1 MENVQD
7 KSGCSVDQ
15 KVKYTAG
22 SFMGKALTWWNSQ
35 IHTLSRG
42 VAVSLSWNEFKFMMI
57 EEFYHGHEMKE
68 LETKLWNHVM
78 VEAGHAAYTDR
89 FHELARMV
97 AAAEPKTIQKA
108 VQIFGALTD
117 EAVRNRS
124 NKKEERIWVLGLS
137 IPPAI
142 STMHPE
148 GLVAYASTVIARVIW
163 QSFVSTTF
171 IPPLGIKPSELGLRY
186 EIEIASEQLVE
197 IDKVIR
203 VCKLEIKGYV
213 FDIDL
218 IPFGHGSF
226 DVIIVA
232 KYPYRLAPYELEEL
246 SGQLKELQDKGE
258 LNKLIVKN
266 PYWLPRIDDLF
277 DQLLYLDKFV
287 IMFIDDI
294 LIYSKT
300 LEEHGTL
307 KFLGH
312 VINGNEIHLYPS
324 KIEAVKN
331 WKALR
336 TPIEVHS
343 FLGLVGY
350 YRTFIENF
358 SKRHWIELFSDY
370 DCEIR
375 YHPVKA
381 NVVADALS
389 RKERVKPKR
398 VRAMN
403 MTFQIMLLSKADTAA
418 EETEGITLR
427 DENRDG
433 DQPKTSNPAPPNPPP
448 TQQIPHTVSSIKIP
462 ILKKGEYDIWAMKI
476 EHYLSHIDYPIWQ
489 VIQNGNGTISVTT
502 YTNGVFDRDVNGT
515 TASSS
520 SNTHNVAFV
529 SADNTSS
536 TNDINDDDM
545 EEMDLKWQDIDWSGQ
560 VKKDAQNYAMM
571 DYSSNNSSLGN
582 EEYESDSDDDSMSNV
597 QENIEKPSFAFI
609 DSVKHVKSHRE
620 NIKETNTPNHIPR
633 IKKHDR
639 YGHTRK
645 GLGYTRKACFVC
657 GSFSHLIRDYDFHEK
672 RMAKQAALTK
682 SNDKAEVVNTAC
694 YVLNR
699 VLVTKPQNKEPYEL
713 LTVRQQIISYL
724 RPFGCHVTILNT
736 IYHLGK
742 FDGKSNSGFLVRYS
756 LHSKAF
762 RVYNLETKRVKENL
776 HVNFLENK
784 PNVAG
789 KGHAWM
795 FVLDYLTNSMN
806 YEPVLVKNEANKSAG
821 LKEAN
826 YSVGTE
832 ANDDQG
838 ANSEEID
845 LHDEY
850 FVLPIWSAY
859 STTVKSSGTKTE
871 KTTDCKTCEKPVS
884 QVEQIFLEELKKFKR
899 PEKEANDAARKEATH
914 EIQNANTN
922 NTNLLNA
929 VSTPISTVGLLIVL
943 NDGEPSYLNDHLMP
957 HLEDI
962 YASQSEEIFTD
973 SSFNDKGVV
982 TDFNNLETIVS
993 VSPTPTT
1000 RIHTIHTKTQI
1011 LKDPL
1016 SAVQT
1021 KSKVHKN
1028 SEAHALISQALE
1040 DESWVDA
1047 MQKEMIEAI
1056 RIFLAFA
1063 SYMDFTVYKI
1073 DVKSTFLYGNI
1084 DEEVY
1089 VTQLLGFV
1097 DPKFPRKVDIEE
1109 ELLTRLCLSS
1119 KTRRISCELK
1129 FMWMISFLAQQRSLG
1144 VKQKEDG
1151 IFISPD
1157 KYVAEILKK
1166 FDFLSVKTASTPIE
1180 TQKPLVKDEEVA
1192 NVDVH
1197 LYRFQV
1203 TPKTSHLQAMK
1214 RIFRDA
1220 YEKKLTQLLKIHT
1233 DNNVANLLTKD
1244 FDFSLNV
1251 VARKLQEVN
1260 LDLKS
1265 SYWDRGFLCVGFHTT
1280 PQMVINSPFLTHIK
1294 NWLVR
1299 EQTTLEEVKI
1309 DDKLYFVEEHMEI
1322 MDREV
1327 KKLKRSQIPIVNTF
1341 VGIPDED
1348 QNLCGNEK
1356 TR

>member
-117 EAVRNRS
+117 EVVRNRS
-124 NKKEERIWVLGLS
+124 NKKEERIWVFGLS

-142 STMHPE
+142 PTMHPE
-148 GLVAYASTVIARVIW
+148 GLVAYASTARGKAFMLGAEEAHQDPNIMTGTFTLNNHFATTLFDSGADY
-163 QSFVSTTF
+163 SFVSTTF
-171 IPPLGIKPSELGLRY
+171 IPPLGIKPSELGFRY
-186 EIEIASEQLVE
+186 EIEIASEHLVE

-203 VCKLEIKGYV
+203 VCKLEIKVHV

-226 DVIIVA
+226 DVIIGIKFRIELIHGAKPVA

-246 SGQLKELQDKGE
+246 SGQLKELQDK
-258 LNKLIVKN
+258 
-266 PYWLPRIDDLF
+266 
-277 DQLLYLDKFV
+277 
-287 IMFIDDI
+287 DDI

-300 LEEHGTL
+300 LEEHVKHLRLVLELL
-307 KFLGH
+307 KKE
-312 VINGNEIHLYPS
+312 EI

-331 WKALR
+331 LKALR
-336 TPIEVHS
+336 TPIEVYS

-350 YRTFIENF
+350 YRRGTGIDISNLND
-358 SKRHWIELFSDY
+358 KLRNAPILELFSDY

-375 YHPVKA
+375 YHPVKV
-381 NVVADALS
+381 NVVDDALS

-398 VRAMN
+398 VRSMN

-427 DENRDG
+427 DKNRNG

-448 TQQIPHTVSSIKIP
+448 TQQIPYTVSSIQIP

-489 VIQNGNGTISVTT
+489 VIQNGNGPISVTT
-502 YTNGVFDRDVNGT
+502 YTNGMIKVLPFKTAKEVMARERERKARTTLLMALPEDQLVKFHKMANAKETFQTLLSQLEIHGVFERDVNDT

-536 TNDINDDDM
+536 TNDINDADM

-571 DYSSNNSSLGN
+571 AYSSNNPDNAPKIVCEPKVWSDAPII

-597 QENIEKPSFAFI
+597 QENIEKPSFSFI
-609 DSVKHVKSHRE
+609 DFVKHVKSPRE
-620 NIKETNTPNHIPR
+620 NIKETDTPNHIPR

-682 SNDKAEVVNTAC
+682 RKDKVTGQKENRPARNNVQRVKHQNKLVSSVLLTKTGKFLVNAARQNFSRQATSTSTACKVNTA
-694 YVLNR
+694 
-699 VLVTKPQNKEPYEL
+699 
-713 LTVRQQIISYL
+713 
-724 RPFGCHVTILNT
+724 RPFVNDTRPKRNFYKTHSPNKSPFHNKTAQRTTFSYHKVNT
-736 IYHLGK
+736 V
-742 FDGKSNSGFLVRYS
+742 NTS
-756 LHSKAF
+756 LSVLKGNWNTAVKAS
-762 RVYNLETKRVKENL
+762 TENQ
-776 HVNFLENK
+776 
-784 PNVAG
+784 
-789 KGHAWM
+789 
-795 FVLDYLTNSMN
+795 
-806 YEPVLVKNEANKSAG
+806 ANKSVG
-821 LKEAN
+821 LKDAN

-884 QVEQIFLEELKKFKR
+884 QVEQIFLEELEKLKR
-899 PEKEANDAARKEATH
+899 PEKEANDAARKEVTH

-929 VSTPISTVGLLIVL
+929 VSTPISTVGLSIVL
-943 NDGEPSYLNDHLMP
+943 NDGEPSYLNDHSMP

-962 YASQSEEIFTD
+962 YASQSEMIFID
-973 SSFNDKGVV
+973 SSYNDKGVV
-982 TDFNNLETIVS
+982 TNFNNLETIMS

-1011 LKDPL
+1011 LRDPL

-1021 KSKVHKN
+1021 RSKVHKN
-1028 SEAHALISQALE
+1028 SKAHALKYWC
-1040 DESWVDA
+1040 DE
-1047 MQKEMIEAI
+1047 
-1056 RIFLAFA
+1056 F
-1063 SYMDFTVYKI
+1063 
-1073 DVKSTFLYGNI
+1073 
-1084 DEEVY
+1084 
-1089 VTQLLGFV
+1089 
-1097 DPKFPRKVDIEE
+1097 E
-1109 ELLTRLCLSS
+1109 ELMKNRFQMSS
-1119 KTRRISCELK
+1119 MGEIT
-1129 FMWMISFLAQQRSLG
+1129 FFLGLQ

-1151 IFISPD
+1151 IFISPN
-1157 KYVAEILKK
+1157 KYVAKILKK

-1180 TQKPLVKDEEVA
+1180 TQKPLVKDEEAA

-1197 LYRFQV
+1197 LYRSMIGSLMYLTDSRLDIMFAVCACSRFQV
-1203 TPKTSHLQAMK
+1203 TPKTSHLQAVK
-1214 RIFRDA
+1214 RIFSDYA
-1220 YEKKLTQLLKIHT
+1220 GT
-1233 DNNVANLLTKD
+1233 
-1244 FDFSLNV
+1244 
-1251 VARKLQEVN
+1251 N
-1260 LDLKS
+1260 LDRKFTT
-1265 SYWDRGFLCVGFHTT
+1265 GGCQFLASRLISWQCKKQTIVATT
-1280 PQMVINSPFLTHIK
+1280 T
-1294 NWLVR
+1294 
-1299 EQTTLEEVKI
+1299 EVE
-1309 DDKLYFVEEHMEI
+1309 YVAAAHC
-1322 MDREV
+1322 
-1327 KKLKRSQIPIVNTF
+1327 
-1341 VGIPDED
+1341 
-1348 QNLCGNEK
+1348 CGQVL
-1356 TR
+1356 